1 MKRNFTKKE
10 LTKLIQS
17 PNKDAVLHHVVFC
30 PECNP
35 AYTAISTHTIKQRM
49 LAFME
54 DNNIDK
60 RTHFFTWAKGN
71 LRK

>member
-1 MKRNFTKKE
+1 MKRKFTRKE

-17 PNKDAVLHHVVFC
+17 PNKDAVLHHVVYC

-35 AYTAISTHTIKQRM
+35 AYTAISTHAMKQRM

-54 DNNIDK
+54 DNNIDR
-60 RTHFFTWAKGN
+60 RTYHYTWAKGD
-71 LRK
+71 LGK